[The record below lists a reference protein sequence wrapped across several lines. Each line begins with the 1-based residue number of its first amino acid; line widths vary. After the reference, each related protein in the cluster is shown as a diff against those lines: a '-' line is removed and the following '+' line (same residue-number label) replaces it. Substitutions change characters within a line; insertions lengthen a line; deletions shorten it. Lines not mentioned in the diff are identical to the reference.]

1 MKNIFL
7 IQVICIFLL
16 TSCGFKVINQNVMQ
30 NFDIA
35 EIETNGNSRVNY
47 FIKNR
52 LFLESKSS
60 EKKLVKLKLTTKKEK
75 IIKEKNIKNEVT
87 KYQLNIIA
95 NVRLYLIAEDKSFK
109 FNISESG
116 EFSVKSIHSKTIFN
130 EKKTLKVLSENI
142 GDKIIEELTVK
153 LNDL

>member
-1 MKNIFL
+1 MKKFFF
-7 IQVICIFLL
+7 IQVIFLFLL
-16 TSCGFKVINQNVMQ
+16 TNCGFKVVNQNLTR

-35 EIETNGNSRVNY
+35 EIEMSGNSRVNY

-52 LFLESKSS
+52 ILLGSKNS
-60 EKKLVKLKLTTKKEK
+60 EKKLIKLKLNTKKEK

-87 KYQLNIIA
+87 KYKLNIISYV
-95 NVRLYLIAEDKSFK
+95 NLYLIAEDKSFD
-109 FNISESG
+109 FSVSESG

-130 EKKTLKVLSENI
+130 EKKTLKTISESI
-142 GDKIIEELTVK
+142 GDKIIEELIVV